1 MTTQETAMNFGMTAV
16 SGFLFGS
23 GMIIAAFLF
32 KALLKIGFC
41 G

>member
-1 MTTQETAMNFGMTAV
+1 MNFGLAAIN
-16 SGFLFGS
+16 GFLFGI
-23 GMIIAAFLF
+23 GLIIAAFLM